1 MWMSWNASSARL
13 LNNTRPH
20 LFTRI
25 MCHFCLPFLL
35 IPICLSRR
43 SKEQLLPELT
53 STHLCCFAL
62 PRVLTLYFFW
72 ETCRIVLSEHLPF
85 LRSGSKKDN
94 YLHVP
99 MILATVR
106 GSVIL
111 CHRDDLMLFLNDFKV
126 HKWNQQKN
134 GHICTTALKIRML
147 FEWLLLWV
155 TASNPF
161 PPP

>member
-1 MWMSWNASSARL
+1 MLWNASSARL
-13 LNNTRPH
+13 LNNTGPY
-20 LFTRI
+20 LFSRI

-43 SKEQLLPELT
+43 SKEQLLLGLT

-62 PRVLTLYFFW
+62 PRVLTLSFFL

-85 LRSGSKKDN
+85 LRSGSKDN

-99 MILATVR
+99 MILAAVW
-106 GSVIL
+106 GGVIH

-126 HKWNQQKN
+126 HK
-134 GHICTTALKIRML
+134 
-147 FEWLLLWV
+147 
-155 TASNPF
+155 
-161 PPP
+161 